1 MIEEIDINSFVKSV
15 TKTVLRMRIFLL
27 LYLHQNKELYVSEIS
42 EILKKSKA
50 TVSRHLDAMENE
62 GVLVSSLIPNNKK
75 VNKRYYKLSIQR
87 LDSIIPEDLMNIAPE
102 NFNDDV
108 YRMKFYFKII
118 EIMKSM
124 KVLITTGFDII
135 DPFLETLENGLKHME
150 YKDLNKGIYKE
161 KDFAKADD
169 KFSKLMPMIFPDKT
183 LYFDEVLLSK
193 NSLKEVDLLY
203 KEFIKK
209 LKDLSKHSKDSG
221 EEKSILFIS
230 SMIPLKKFLEQ

>member
-62 GVLVSSLIPNNKK
+62 GILISSLIPNNKK